1 MNLPANNPSPRG
13 RSMKVSA
20 RNVLPGEVAS
30 VLDGAV
36 NSKVDIR
43 LPSGTIIVAS
53 ITRDSVK
60 KLNLTLGVAV
70 SAIIKS
76 SNVLIGA

>member
-1 MNLPANNPSPRG
+1 
-13 RSMKVSA
+13 MKVSA

>member
-1 MNLPANNPSPRG
+1 
-13 RSMKVSA
+13 
-20 RNVLPGEVAS
+20 
-30 VLDGAV
+30 
-36 NSKVDIR
+36 VDIR